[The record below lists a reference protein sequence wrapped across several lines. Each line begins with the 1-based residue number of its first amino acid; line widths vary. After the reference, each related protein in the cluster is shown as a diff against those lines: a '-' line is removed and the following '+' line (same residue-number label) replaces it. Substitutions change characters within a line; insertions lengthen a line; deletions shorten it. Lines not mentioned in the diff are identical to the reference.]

1 MITSTEND
9 NSSHSDAIVSVFSK
23 SSSHSYNSVKNKIKV
38 VTKNFRFFFVLLKS
52 PVVSLPCV
60 ELQTFPS
67 LCRIFQNQFVRM
79 QICIH
84 YTCSGGKQ
92 FIFYLRMLC
101 HMQFEIVQLCHNLLQ
116 SRILT
121 LKKNATEPPYRFI
134 SIVIKKI
141 KVCFVQQ
148 MFLQYFENMK
158 QGLVSPRLVNIASK
172 AKYLG
177 PRLVRGA

>member
-1 MITSTEND
+1 MPLFLFFQKVPHT
-9 NSSHSDAIVSVFSK
+9 AIIQL
-23 SSSHSYNSVKNKIKV
+23 KIKLRLWQK
-38 VTKNFRFFFVLLKS
+38 TSRFFFVLLKS
-52 PVVSLPCV
+52 PVVSLPCA

-67 LCRIFQNQFVRM
+67 LCRIFQNQFVHM

-121 LKKNATEPPYRFI
+121 LKKNVTELPYRFI
-134 SIVIKKI
+134 SIAIKKI

-158 QGLVSPRLVNIASK
+158 QGLILPRLVNIPSK

-177 PRLVRGA
+177 PRLVREA